1 MNLKATFVA
10 RLWEA
15 LRQAIGR
22 TVRATL
28 IGPVV
33 GFLLI
38 EGLAILLNSIGES
51 RFAIHLVWPP
61 SVSLAPTSAFVH
73 VVAILFALLLA
84 YVLGFTVAVKET
96 FHGLV
101 YAAEHVDDAIAGV
114 ANEGLNLADAV
125 VDAVD
130 GPNRHGFTG
139 RREPTAAE
147 RQMTPSS

>member
-1 MNLKATFVA
+1 MNLKTTFIA

-15 LRQAIGR
+15 LRQALGR

-28 IGPVV
+28 IGLVA
-33 GFLLI
+33 GFLFI
-38 EGLAILLNSIGES
+38 EGLAVLLNSIGES
-51 RFAIHLVWPP
+51 RFAIHLGWPP

-73 VVAILFALLLA
+73 VVAILFALTLA
-84 YVLGFTVAVKET
+84 YLFGFTVAVKET

-101 YAAEHVDDAIAGV
+101 YAAEHVDDAIASV
-114 ANEGLNLADAV
+114 ANEGLNIADAV

-139 RREPTAAE
+139 RRESVAQSQ
-147 RQMTPSS
+147 RQATSS

>member
-1 MNLKATFVA
+1 MNLRTTFVI

-15 LRQAIGR
+15 FKQALGR
-22 TVRATL
+22 TVRAALLGL
-28 IGPVV
+28 IV
-33 GFLLI
+33 GFVGI
-38 EGLAILLNSIGES
+38 ELLAILLNSIGES
-51 RFAIHLVWPP
+51 RFAIHLGWPP

-73 VVAILFALLLA
+73 VVAILFALMLA
-84 YVLGFTVAVKET
+84 YLLGFTVAVKET

-101 YAAEHVDDAIAGV
+101 YAAEHVDDAIGAV

-139 RREPTAAE
+139 RRTPAEAQRQTAN
-147 RQMTPSS
+147 S

>member
-1 MNLKATFVA
+1 MNLRTTFVI

-15 LRQAIGR
+15 FKQALGR
-22 TVRATL
+22 TVRAALLGL
-28 IGPVV
+28 IV
-33 GFLLI
+33 GFVGI
-38 EGLAILLNSIGES
+38 ELLAILLNSIGES
-51 RFAIHLVWPP
+51 RFAIHLGWPP

-73 VVAILFALLLA
+73 VVAILFALMLA
-84 YVLGFTVAVKET
+84 YLLGFTVAVKET

-101 YAAEHVDDAIAGV
+101 YAAEHVDDAIGAV

-139 RREPTAAE
+139 RRTAAE
-147 RQMTPSS
+147 AQRQTTTS